1 MRPLAALLLVALL
14 GLAGCGSDAP
24 SKGAGASPTRP
35 SSSASA
41 DPRPVERY
49 VSLGDS
55 YTAAPYVYLTDVAN
69 GCLRSSG
76 NYPALLAKKLAVARH
91 VDVSCS
97 GATSKD
103 LTSRQNTFQR
113 ETVPPQ
119 LDAVTDDTDLVTL
132 GIGGNDFGL
141 FGALVGTCP
150 ISGPRGGFFTA
161 PKGVRCGQ
169 VDPKDA
175 TADVRRIGRLIRAN
189 LAEVHRRA
197 PDATVVL
204 VGYPR
209 IVTPERTCPRTL
221 PVERR
226 DTIALD
232 AVTRSLS
239 HQMRTAAQ
247 RTGSVFVDLYAASK
261 GHDACAG
268 RQAWVNGVHTDTD
281 RAAALHPFAE
291 EQDAV
296 ADLIVRAVGG

>member
-14 GLAGCGSDAP
+14 GLAGCGSDQPSTAAGPTSAAP
-24 SKGAGASPTRP
+24 R
-35 SSSASA
+35 ASA
-41 DPRPVERY
+41 DAESIRRY
-49 VSLGDS
+49 VALGDS

-76 NYPALLAKKLAVARH
+76 NYPALLATKLEVGKH

-103 LTSRQNTFQR
+103 LTDRQQTFRSQS
-113 ETVPPQ
+113 VPPQ
-119 LDAVTDDTDLVTL
+119 LSAVTRDTDLVTL
-132 GIGGNDFGL
+132 GIGGNDDGL
-141 FGALVGTCP
+141 FGSLVGTCP
-150 ISGPRGGFFTA
+150 ISGPKGGLFTA

-169 VDPKDA
+169 VDVA
-175 TADVRRIGRLIRAN
+175 SASAAVRRIGKLIRN
-189 LAEVHRRA
+189 DLTEVHRRA

-209 IVTPERTCPRTL
+209 IVTPGRTCPKAL
-221 PVERR
+221 PVAQR

-239 HQMRTAAQ
+239 QVMRTSAE
-247 RTGSVFVDLYAASK
+247 RTKSVFVDLYASSK

-268 RQAWVNGVHTDTD
+268 KQAWVNGVHTDTN

-291 EQDAV
+291 EQRAV
-296 ADLIVRAVGG
+296 AALIAQAIDR